1 MITLTDDQSA
11 IVNLPLQSH
20 ISLQGMAGSG
30 KTTAGVQR
38 MLQLVASGVAADS
51 ILILVPQRSLAQPY
65 YSIIHT
71 PDFPNGGQPATLT
84 FGGLAQRMVSLFWP
98 LVAKAAGFK
107 KPTNPPR
114 FLTLETAQYYLATI
128 VDPLLQQGYFE
139 SLVIDPNRL
148 YSQIL
153 DNLNKS
159 AIVGFPPDQIAE
171 RLIQAWSGK
180 PTQHI
185 LYQQAQECALR
196 FRELC
201 YRDNL
206 LDFSLQLE
214 VFRQQLWP
222 SLICRSYL
230 KQTYQHLIYDNIE
243 EDFPVAHDCMAEWL
257 PDFRSALLIMDEDAG
272 FRTFLG
278 ADVSSASRL
287 AAQCTG
293 SLQTQDSFVTQS
305 DMQDLETVLSESI
318 QKLPHPN
325 QTNSIQTAFTINSCR
340 FYPQAID
347 QVVNEVQKLILDQ
360 GVTPSEIAI
369 LTPFLSDALRFAFS
383 ARLEAAGVPYTTYR
397 PSRSLRDEPVVKAI
411 LTFARLANPTWATQ
425 PHLQDI
431 RDAFHVAFYGCD
443 LVRSDLLAQ
452 ILYKP
457 LSAPDSLKPFQPVN
471 PEKQARITYLIGE
484 RYEQLRE
491 WLTANRDQGSL
502 ELDHWISR
510 LFGEVLSQ
518 PGFGLHT
525 DFEGATLVARLI
537 ESARKFRQSLTTPK
551 EPIPPFGKEY
561 LRVLESG
568 ILSAQSLSVFEEQ
581 SQADT
586 VFLSPAFSFLMRN
599 RPVRVQF
606 WVDIGSQGWWSRLDQ
621 PLTQPYVLNRNWSED
636 RKWTDEDEFL
646 NNQRS
651 LLRVVKGLIRRC
663 YGQIHMSTITLNEQ
677 GVEERGALVLAMQDV
692 LRSQGKGAHG

>member
-98 LVAKAAGFK
+98 LIAKAAGFK

-159 AIVGFPPDQIAE
+159 AIIGFPPDQIAE

-214 VFRQQLWP
+214 VFRQHLWP

-230 KQTYQHLIYDNIE
+230 KQTYHHLIYDNIE

-257 PDFRSALLIMDEDAG
+257 PDFQSALLIMDEDAG

-278 ADVSSASRL
+278 VDVSSASRL
-287 AAQCTG
+287 AALCTG
-293 SLQTQDSFVTQS
+293 SLRTQDSFVTQS
-305 DMQDLETVLSESI
+305 NMQDLETVLSESI

-325 QTNSIQTAFTINSCR
+325 QTNNNQTAFTINSCR

-360 GVTPSEIAI
+360 GVNPSEIAI

-411 LTFARLANPTWATQ
+411 LTFARLANPTWAMQ
-425 PHLQDI
+425 PHLQDV

>member
-1 MITLTDDQSA
+1 MITLTDDQAA
-11 IVNLPLQSH
+11 IVHLPLQSH
-20 ISLQGMAGSG
+20 ISLQGTAGSG

-38 MLQLVASGVAADS
+38 MLQLVASGFAADS

-71 PDFPNGGQPATLT
+71 PDFPSGGQPATLT

-98 LVAKAAGFK
+98 LVAKVAGFK

-159 AIVGFPPDQIAE
+159 AIVGFSPDQIAE

-206 LDFSLQLE
+206 LDFSLQLD
-214 VFRQQLWP
+214 VFRQHLWP

-230 KQTYQHLIYDNIE
+230 KQTYHHLIYDNIE
-243 EDFPVAHDCMAEWL
+243 DDFPVAHDCMAEWL
-257 PDFRSALLIMDEDAG
+257 PDFQSALLIMDEDAG

-293 SLQTQDSFVTQS
+293 NLRTQDSFVNQS
-305 DMQDLETVLSESI
+305 DMLNLERVLSESI

-325 QTNSIQTAFTINSCR
+325 QSNNNQTAFTINSCR

-347 QVVNEVQKLILDQ
+347 QVVNEAQKLILDQ
-360 GVTPSEIAI
+360 GVNPSEIAI

-411 LTFARLANPTWATQ
+411 LTFARLANPTWAMQ
-425 PHLQDI
+425 PHLQDV
-431 RDAFHVAFYGCD
+431 RNAFHVAFYGCD

-457 LSAPDSLKPFQPVN
+457 LNASDSLRPFQPVN

-484 RYEQLRE
+484 RYELLRE

-525 DFEGATLVARLI
+525 DFEGATLVARMI

-551 EPIPPFGKEY
+551 EPTPPFGKEY

-568 ILSAQSLSVFEEQ
+568 ILSAQSLSAFEEQ

-621 PLTQPYVLNRNWSED
+621 PLTQPYVLNRNWGEG

-651 LLRVVKGLIRRC
+651 LLRVTRGLIRRC
-663 YGQIHMSTITLNEQ
+663 YGQIHMFTIALNEQ

>member
-1 MITLTDDQSA
+1 
-11 IVNLPLQSH
+11 
-20 ISLQGMAGSG
+20 
-30 KTTAGVQR
+30 
-38 MLQLVASGVAADS
+38 MLHLVASGVAADS

-65 YSIIHT
+65 YSAIHS
-71 PDFPNGGQPATLT
+71 PDFPCGGQPDTLT

-148 YSQIL
+148 YSQVL

-159 AIVGFPPDQIAE
+159 AIVGFPPDQIVS

-180 PTQHI
+180 PTQHV

-201 YRDNL
+201 HRDNL
-206 LDFSLQLE
+206 LDFSLQLD
-214 VFRQQLWP
+214 VFRHHLWP

-230 KQTYQHLIYDNIE
+230 QQTYQHLIYDNIE
-243 EDFPVAHDCMAEWL
+243 EDYPVAHDCMAEWL
-257 PDFRSALLIMDEDAG
+257 PDFQSALLIMDEDAG

-278 ADVSSASRL
+278 ADVSSAGRL
-287 AAQCTG
+287 SSLCTG
-293 SLQTQDSFVTQS
+293 SLRTKESFVTTS
-305 DMQDLETVLSESI
+305 GMRDLELVLSESI
-318 QKLPHPN
+318 QKLPHLNKLDPS
-325 QTNSIQTAFTINSCR
+325 QSSFTIDSCR
-340 FYPQAID
+340 FYPQAIE
-347 QVVNEVQKLILDQ
+347 QVVTAAQEMIQEQGIL
-360 GVTPSEIAI
+360 PSEIAI
-369 LTPFLSDALRFAFS
+369 LTPFLSDALRFAFTT
-383 ARLEAAGVPYTTYR
+383 RLEAAGVPYTTYR

-411 LTFARLANPTWATQ
+411 LTFARLANPAWAVRA
-425 PHLQDI
+425 HVQDV
-431 RDAFHVAFYGCD
+431 RDAFHVAIADCD
-443 LVRSDLLAQ
+443 LVRADLLAQ

-457 LSAPDSLKPFQPVN
+457 LSVPDSLKPFQPVN

-484 RYEQLRE
+484 RYEHLRE
-491 WLTANRDQGSL
+491 WLTANCDQGSL

-551 EPIPPFGKEY
+551 EPTPPFGKEY

-568 ILSAQSLSVFEEQ
+568 ILSAQSLSAYEEQ
-581 SQADT
+581 SRAEA

-599 RPVRVQF
+599 QPVRVQF

-621 PLTQPYVLNRNWSED
+621 PLTQPYVLNRNWSEG

-651 LLRVVKGLIRRC
+651 LLRVARGLIRRC
-663 YGQIHMSTITLNEQ
+663 YGQIHMLTIALNEQ
-677 GVEERGALVLAMQDV
+677 GVEERGAFVLAMQDV
-692 LRSQGKGAHG
+692 LRSRDKVSHG